1 MFLMIGCL
9 NTMFDRMPVR
19 NSSISIILYV
29 EYNWV
34 AILIMNIRFMLLLLI
49 VMILFLSLLLW

>member
-9 NTMFDRMPVR
+9 NTMFDRMTLR
-19 NSSISIILYV
+19 NSSICIILCV

-34 AILIMNIRFMLLLLI
+34 AVLIMSIRFMLILLI
-49 VMILFLSLLLW
+49 VMIRFLSL

>member
-19 NSSISIILYV
+19 NSSISMILYV

-34 AILIMNIRFMLLLLI
+34 AVLIMSIRFMILLFI